1 MLKKQFD
8 LDDDKCREHV
18 REGCT
23 ANRPSQFIPCST
35 VSPDIVE

>member
-8 LDDDKCREHV
+8 LDYDKCREHV

-23 ANRPSQFIPCST
+23 ANRSSRFVPRST